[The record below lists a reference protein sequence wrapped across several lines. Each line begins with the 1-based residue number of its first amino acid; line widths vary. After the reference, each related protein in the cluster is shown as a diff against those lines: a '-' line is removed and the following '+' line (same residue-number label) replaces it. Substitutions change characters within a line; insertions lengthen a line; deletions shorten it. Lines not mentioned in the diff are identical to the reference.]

1 MNRRGFLKQTA
12 LGATT
17 PSAVSLAQPRPAGPN
32 ERIGVGLI
40 GCGGMG
46 KVDLGDFQRNPD
58 VEVVAL
64 CDVFEPNLAAA
75 LAMTGG
81 KARSTGLSPAPG

>member
-40 GCGGMG
+40 GCGG
-46 KVDLGDFQRNPD
+46 KYIRTRCDF
-58 VEVVAL
+58 EVRWTSL
-64 CDVFEPNLAAA
+64 PN
-75 LAMTGG
+75 TDE
-81 KARSTGLSPAPG
+81 RDHE